1 MDESQSVFNKDE
13 KMLISVLVPLFF
25 LQASEAF
32 KSQHNDQISFD
43 VFAKGKNCDLWLILL
58 CRFYQTL
65 VLWLDEPRLHDPN
78 LFLPSLPPPYDPAR
92 LETLLK
98 PELVSVCSHFC

>member
-43 VFAKGKNCDLWLILL
+43 VFANRKELFFGVDS
-58 CRFYQTL
+58 FVQ
-65 VLWLDEPRLHDPN
+65 VLSN
-78 LFLPSLPPPYDPAR
+78 SC
-92 LETLLK
+92 
-98 PELVSVCSHFC
+98 SVA